1 MFIELSPRE
10 LSWSEVDPARQ
21 QFDSEAAAGVVR
33 SLRPARRVPRRPDVP
48 AGRRR
53 LHDWGCEEAER
64 WADAMTRALAEHYGS
79 WVAGWQ
85 WAHDEGDFDGG
96 PVGSW
101 CCPEDSVT
109 TPDETLDR
117 VIAALREWREWLES
131 LAAWFEEYPLDLAA
145 TDDQRILWDRT
156 ARTPDP
162 ARHRSHRLRQRLDGH
177 CHQVLSWLL
186 SRWGVPADHAAHL
199 VEQTIGGRFHSWT
212 GPDPGAGLGHRRTH
226 RGHRTPRRDRKIRP
240 ARAARPPPTLARRA
254 GIRAVARGRRQH
266 RERSGDTGARRNG

>member
-10 LSWSEVDPARQ
+10 LSWAEVDPARH

-48 AGRRR
+48 AGDRR
-53 LHDWGCEEAER
+53 LHDWGREEAER

-79 WVAGWQ
+79 WVAGWR

-131 LAAWFEEYPLDLAA
+131 LTAWFEEYPLDLAA

-156 ARTPDP
+156 ARTLILHVTD
-162 ARHRSHRLRQRLDGH
+162 RTGCGSG
-177 CHQVLSWLL
+177 
-186 SRWGVPADHAAHL
+186 
-199 VEQTIGGRFHSWT
+199 WT
-212 GPDPGAGLGHRRTH
+212 GTAI
-226 RGHRTPRRDRKIRP
+226 KY
-240 ARAARPPPTLARRA
+240 
-254 GIRAVARGRRQH
+254 
-266 RERSGDTGARRNG
+266 